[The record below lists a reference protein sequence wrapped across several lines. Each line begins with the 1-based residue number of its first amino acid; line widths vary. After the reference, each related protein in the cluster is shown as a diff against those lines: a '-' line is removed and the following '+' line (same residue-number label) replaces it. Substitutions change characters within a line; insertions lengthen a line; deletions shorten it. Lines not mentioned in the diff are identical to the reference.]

1 MQNYNKFQKI
11 LHDLILGSKFIKK
24 SLYELEKKIF
34 LKNYKEEINN
44 IKHLFITGL
53 PRSGTTILLNFFY
66 NTNQFASFTY
76 AQMPF
81 ITSPNLFSKINS
93 KVSNEKQERSHSDGI
108 FFDLQ
113 SPEAFDEIFF
123 STFSKEEI
131 SEEIYNFVKLIL
143 LCQNKNR
150 YISKNNFNY
159 DRIDLIANLFPY
171 SYFIIPVRDPSQQAF
186 SLFNQHKNFLK
197 LQKNDNFVRR
207 YMSYLG
213 HFEFGQDHKSWFKPQ
228 LFKSFDDPNYWLE
241 QWNFFYENIYNKYN
255 GHNRCFFLKYENLN
269 NENYFKGLFELLDL
283 EKINNKI
290 FNISKK
296 EITCDFNN
304 ELLIQSQ
311 NLYNKINNEYSGS
324 S

>member
-1 MQNYNKFQKI
+1 MQNYNKFQRI
-11 LHDLILGSKFIKK
+11 LHDLVLGSKFIKK

-34 LKNYKEEINN
+34 LKNNKNEINN
-44 IKHLFITGL
+44 SKHLFITGL

-66 NTNQFASFTY
+66 NTNEFGSFTY
-76 AQMPF
+76 SQMPF
-81 ITSPNLFSKINS
+81 ITSPNLFSKISS
-93 KVSNEKQERSHSDGI
+93 KVSNKKQERFHSDGI

-113 SPEAFDEIFF
+113 SPESFDEIFF

-131 SEEIYNFVKLIL
+131 SEEIYNFVRLIL

-171 SYFIIPVRDPSQQAF
+171 SNFIIPVREPSQQAF

-213 HFEFGQDHKSWFKPQ
+213 HFEFGEDHKSWFKPQ
-228 LFKSFDDPNYWLE
+228 LFKNFDDPNYWLE
-241 QWNFFYENIYNKYN
+241 QWIYFHENIYNKYN
-255 GHNRCFFLKYENLN
+255 SHNRCFFLKYENLN
-269 NENYFKGLFELLDL
+269 NENYFERLFKLLDL
-283 EKINNKI
+283 EKIDNKI
-290 FNISKK
+290 FKISKK
-296 EITCDFNN
+296 KITCDFNN

-311 NLYNKINNEYSGS
+311 NLYNKINDKKYF
-324 S
+324 